1 MLNPPSPSRQV
12 GDARKMLWH
21 DAHGNWVA
29 GESVHLGHA
38 AGVLAAADRA
48 MRPENITVAW
58 ALLQYEPKPAGRCAY
73 AAADHV
79 PL

>member
-73 AAADHV
+73 AATQHV